1 MVSKLETNEKVEARE
16 AREEGV
22 VREVGVV
29 VITGN
34 YSQLQDTETNYHP
47 SVNCSLSW
55 PPLLSVGF

>member
-16 AREEGV
+16 VE
-22 VREVGVV
+22 EVGEEEVV

>member
-16 AREEGV
+16 EGEA
-22 VREVGVV
+22 REVGVV

>member
-16 AREEGV
+16 E
-22 VREVGVV
+22 GVV

>member
-16 AREEGV
+16 
-22 VREVGVV
+22 VREVGEEGVV

-34 YSQLQDTETNYHP
+34 YSQLRDTETNYHP

>member
-16 AREEGV
+16 VREMVEEGV
-22 VREVGVV
+22 GI
-29 VITGN
+29 ITGN

>member
-1 MVSKLETNEKVEARE
+1 METNEKVEARE
-16 AREEGV
+16 EGEA
-22 VREVGVV
+22 REVGVV

>member
-16 AREEGV
+16 VGEE
-22 VREVGVV
+22 GVV

>member
-16 AREEGV
+16 
-22 VREVGVV
+22 VREVGEEGVV

>member
-16 AREEGV
+16 EGEVGEE
-22 VREVGVV
+22 GVV